1 MNVNTLF
8 ERYMNLDI
16 DTAWIGLEKRDHP
29 LYSCTP
35 IGANIFGW
43 DNCIHYCFIDGFDE
57 MVFVV
62 NPENFGGPYVY
73 PLAKNFSDFLSM
85 LLTYKTTN
93 ALHQII
99 IFEKEKFLSFFKL
112 DSWKE
117 YNNRQEVV
125 ETLAVI
131 QKELNIVPMED
142 PYDYVIELQK
152 EFDHTKIRYVDE
164 FYEQTGWEKP
174 IE

>member
-1 MNVNTLF
+1 MH
-8 ERYMNLDI
+8 R
-16 DTAWIGLEKRDHP
+16 GLGWKKRDHP

-35 IGANIFGW
+35 IGAKIFGW

-73 PLAKNFSDFLSM
+73 PLARNFSDFLGM

-99 IFEKEKFLSFFKL
+99 IFEKERFMQFLNSPNEQ
-112 DSWKE
+112 E
-117 YNNRQEVV
+117 YISQPKVV
-125 ETLAVI
+125 ETLAAI

-142 PYDYVIELQK
+142 PYDYVMQLQK
-152 EFDHTKIRYVDE
+152 EFVRNFCIQEKLCRNRICIIR
-164 FYEQTGWEKP
+164 K
-174 IE
+174 

>member
-1 MNVNTLF
+1 MNTLF
-8 ERYMNLDI
+8 ERYMQLNI
-16 DTAWIGLEKRDHP
+16 DTSWIGLEKREEMH
-29 LYSCTP
+29 YSCTP
-35 IGANIFGW
+35 IGAKIFGW
-43 DNCIHYCFIDGFDE
+43 DCGGLHYCFIDGFDE
-57 MVFVV
+57 IVFAV

-73 PLAKNFSDFLSM
+73 PLARNFSDFLSM

-99 IFEKEKFLSFFKL
+99 IFEKEKFLSFFEL

-152 EFDHTKIRYVDE
+152 EFDHPKIRYVDE

-174 IE
+174 VE

>member
-1 MNVNTLF
+1 MNTLF
-8 ERYMNLDI
+8 EQYMNLNI
-16 DTAWIGLEKRDHP
+16 DTTWIGLEKREEMR
-29 LYSCTP
+29 YSCTP
-35 IGANIFGW
+35 IGARIFGW
-43 DNCIHYCFIDGFDE
+43 DCGGLHYCFIDSFGE
-57 MVFVV
+57 MVFAV

-73 PLAKNFSDFLSM
+73 PLARNFSDFLSM

-131 QKELNIVPMED
+131 QKEYRSIQHAESFSHLFHVFCLME
-142 PYDYVIELQK
+142 EHLQ
-152 EFDHTKIRYVDE
+152 FLTNL
-164 FYEQTGWEKP
+164 
-174 IE
+174 

>member
-1 MNVNTLF
+1 MNTLF
-8 ERYMNLDI
+8 EQYMNLNI
-16 DTAWIGLEKRDHP
+16 DTTWIGLEKRDHP

-43 DNCIHYCFIDGFDE
+43 DNCIHYCFIDGFGE

-73 PLAKNFSDFLSM
+73 PLARNFSDFLSM

-99 IFEKEKFLSFFKL
+99 IFEKEKFLSFF
-112 DSWKE
+112 
-117 YNNRQEVV
+117 
-125 ETLAVI
+125 
-131 QKELNIVPMED
+131 
-142 PYDYVIELQK
+142 
-152 EFDHTKIRYVDE
+152 
-164 FYEQTGWEKP
+164 
-174 IE
+174 